1 MPGGRCLVLNADYSL
16 IHVTPT
22 WYEGTELLAKD
33 KAYPLSVYSDL
44 MRSATATAPIPAVV
58 VLKRYVKI
66 GRRRPSFDFP
76 SKRNILVRDGFK
88 CAYCRKVIALPSC
101 TKDHVIPRCK
111 GGKDTLLN
119 VVSACFSCNNK
130 KGDLTVAEAGLTLH
144 VKPRSLTPEEK
155 LEVIVKTHKAHER
168 ALWVTC
174 VREHGLTLG

>member
-1 MPGGRCLVLNADYSL
+1 MLNADYTL
-16 IHVTPT
+16 VHVTGG
-22 WYEGTELLAKD
+22 WYDGVELLMKD
-33 KAYPLSVYSDL
+33 KAYPLACYTDVA
-44 MRSATATAPIPAVV
+44 RSATATAPIPAVV

-88 CAYCRKVIALPSC
+88 CAYCRKAIVLGTC
-101 TKDHVIPRCK
+101 TKDHVVPKSR

-119 VVSACFSCNNK
+119 VVSACFACNNK
-130 KGDLTVAEAGLTLH
+130 KGDQTVAEAGMTLH
-144 VKPRSLTPEEK
+144 VKPRMLTPEEK

-168 ALWVTC
+168 ALWITC